1 MTIYVFVNDFFKL
14 ELILNEPQI
23 FSALSLYIYIH
34 FLDINY
40 VGNIPPLFFT

>member
-1 MTIYVFVNDFFKL
+1 MTVYVFVNDFFKL

-23 FSALSLYIYIH
+23 FSSLSKYIH

-40 VGNIPPLFFT
+40 VGNISPLFFT